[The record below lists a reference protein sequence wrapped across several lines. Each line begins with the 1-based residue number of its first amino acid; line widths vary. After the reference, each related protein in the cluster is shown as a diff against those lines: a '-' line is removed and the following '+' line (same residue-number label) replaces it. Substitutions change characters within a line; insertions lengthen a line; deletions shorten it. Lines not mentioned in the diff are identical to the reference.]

1 MKTLFGGD
9 EPGCPACLEDRPP
22 VDTTFQADGSQVR
35 QEKCCLCGKT
45 WGIQLLTQEQAII
58 LDTVVESSRM
68 FAGLA
73 DAASLDGTTT
83 RTAAVEDIR
92 MMHGPEAA
100 DLAGQVLD
108 AIDDAMTLAN
118 LAAAINP
125 SAGSPG
131 YTAVMEK
138 ISERYGPE
146 AANLVHEAFGAVG
159 DAIRRSHLAK
169 FEAQQATG
177 RDPD

>member
-22 VDTTFQADGSQVR
+22 VDTSFQPDGSQIR
-35 QEKCCLCGKT
+35 REKCGLCGKT
-45 WGIQLLTQEQAII
+45 WGVQLLTQEQAII
-58 LDTVVESSRM
+58 LDTVTAASGM
-68 FAGLA
+68 FANLA
-73 DAASLDGTTT
+73 AASLAGTTT
-83 RTAAVEDIR
+83 RAAAVEDIR
-92 MMHGPEAA
+92 IMHGPEAA
-100 DLAGQVLD
+100 ELADQVLD
-108 AIDDAMTLAN
+108 AVGDAMTFAN

-138 ISERYGPE
+138 ISERFGPE
-146 AANLVHEAFGAVG
+146 AADLVREAFGAVG